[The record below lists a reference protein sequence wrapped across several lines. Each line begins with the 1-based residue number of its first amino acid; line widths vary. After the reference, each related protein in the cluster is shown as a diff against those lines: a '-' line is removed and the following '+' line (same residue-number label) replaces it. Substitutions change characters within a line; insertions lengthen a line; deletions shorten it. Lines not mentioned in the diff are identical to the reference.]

1 MSTIAISGTR
11 SGMGAATNAL
21 LREHGHHTIG
31 IDVEGADV
39 TADLSLAEGRARA
52 VAEVLERCG
61 GKLDGLVLCAGL
73 GPTVKAHA
81 KIVAVNYYGSV
92 ELLDGLRGALERG
105 SSPSVVVVSSVSSV
119 QVTWDANPI
128 GKALEAGDEATVAAV
143 LAGAGEH
150 AGQLAYASSKN
161 ALTVAVRRRVVAWG
175 KAGVRLNTV
184 APGMVETPLLQAG
197 LAHPLYGESISKFV
211 APLGRRAQSPEIAA
225 VIEFLLGPG
234 ASYVHGAQ
242 IFVDG
247 GSDAFARPTQ
257 F

>member
-1 MSTIAISGTR
+1 MSTIAISGAR

-21 LREHGHHTIG
+21 LREHGHRTIG
-31 IDVEGADV
+31 IDIVGADV

-61 GKLDGLVLCAGL
+61 GVLDGLVLSAGL
-73 GPTVKAHA
+73 GPTVKPHA
-81 KIVAVNYYGSV
+81 KIAAVNYHGCV
-92 ELLDGLRGALERG
+92 ALLDGLRGALERG
-105 SSPSVVVVSSVSSV
+105 SSPSAVVVSSVSSA

-128 GKALEAGDEATVAAV
+128 GKALEAGDDATVAAV
-143 LAGAGEH
+143 LAH
-150 AGQLAYASSKN
+150 AGALAGQVAYAGSKN
-161 ALTVAVRRRVVAWG
+161 ALTVAVRRRVVDWG
-175 KAGVRLNTV
+175 KAGIRLNSV

-197 LAHPLYGESISKFV
+197 LADPLYGKPISEFV
-211 APLGRRAQSPEIAA
+211 APIGRRAQPAEIAA

-242 IFVDG
+242 FYVDG